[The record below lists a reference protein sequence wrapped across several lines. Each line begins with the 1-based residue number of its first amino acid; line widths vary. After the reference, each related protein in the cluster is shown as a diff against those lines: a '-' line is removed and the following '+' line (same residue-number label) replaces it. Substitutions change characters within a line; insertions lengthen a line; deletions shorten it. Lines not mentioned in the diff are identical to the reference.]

1 MNYNIDFLKKLEGC
15 NSMNYFLD
23 LQDNQ
28 VVLFADVL
36 GFSNLIEE
44 NKGNSLYTEGKFI
57 GNLEVLFKNID
68 EYFSHDNYQKAPGIK
83 LNWISDSIFMSC
95 DISSINVLIEEL
107 IKLQKQFVSFGL
119 HLRGGIAVGEN
130 YHKKNI
136 WGPATIKAVKLESNI
151 AIYPRIVIDSKDLKQ
166 LPLKESYKKAFE
178 IDLDGAS
185 YLNLFS
191 LMIKEEL
198 CNFNYIN
205 VYIKDVINK
214 FNDAKELRVKQKYGW
229 LKQNLIKT
237 IKENRELVNK
247 IIQDHGKEKLKK
259 ENIRTSEDFLK

>member
-1 MNYNIDFLKKLEGC
+1 
-15 NSMNYFLD
+15 MNYFLN
-23 LQDNQ
+23 LQDSQ
-28 VVLFADVL
+28 VVVFADIL

-44 NKGNSLYTEGKFI
+44 SKGNSLYTEGELI
-57 GNLEVLFKNID
+57 GNLDALFRNID
-68 EYFSHDNYQKAPGIK
+68 EYFGHDNYQKEPSVK

-95 DISSINVLIEEL
+95 DISCINVLIEEL
-107 IKLQKQFVSFGL
+107 MKLQRQFVSFGF

-151 AIYPRIVIDSKDLKQ
+151 AIYPRIVIDSKELKE
-166 LPLKESYKKAFE
+166 LPLKENYKKAFE
-178 IDLDGAS
+178 IDLDGVI

-191 LMIKEEL
+191 LMIKDNL
-198 CNFNYIN
+198 CNFSYLK

-214 FNDAKELRVKQKYGW
+214 FNNAKELRVKQKYGW

-247 IIQDHGKEKLKK
+247 IIQNHGKEKLKH
-259 ENIRTSEDFLK
+259 ENIRTSEDFLKSLE